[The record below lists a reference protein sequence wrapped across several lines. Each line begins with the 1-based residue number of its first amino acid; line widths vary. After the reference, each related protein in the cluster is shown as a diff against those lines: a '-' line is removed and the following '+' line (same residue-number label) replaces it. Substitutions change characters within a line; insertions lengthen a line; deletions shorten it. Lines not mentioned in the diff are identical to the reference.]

1 MPAMA
6 LQLLCLPCAGAS
18 ATMYLRWRRLLPRWI
33 EIVPVELPGR
43 GSRLGEPFVE
53 DFGALVDRLC
63 DEQAAVMRGVTG
75 PSGHAPDFAFFGH
88 SMGALLA
95 HGMAQRLRERGERL
109 PRALIASGSAAPS
122 RRDTSRLRAALADDA
137 TLAADLRRQGGT
149 PEEVFANAELLR
161 LTLDVLGAD
170 YRVCDSFRHVPQAPL
185 PVPLHVFA
193 GRQDDIAPD
202 RLAAWSLAS
211 DVPATLDWFDG
222 GHFFVRQQ
230 EGAVLTALTRH
241 LTALSAMSAPARA
254 APGAFA

>member
-1 MPAMA
+1 MA
-6 LQLLCLPCAGAS
+6 LKLLCLPCAGAS

-43 GSRLGEPFVE
+43 GSRLGERFVE
-53 DFGALVDRLC
+53 DFGTLADRLC
-63 DEQAAVMRGVTG
+63 DEQAAVMRGSSGG
-75 PSGHAPDFAFFGH
+75 PQAFALFGH

-122 RRDTSRLRAALADDA
+122 RRDTSRLRQALGDDEA
-137 TLAADLRRQGGT
+137 LAADLRRQGGT
-149 PEEVFANAELLR
+149 PDEVFDNAELLR

-170 YRVCDSFRHVPQAPL
+170 YRVCDSYRHVPRPPL
-185 PVPLHVFA
+185 PVPVHVFA
-193 GRQDDIAPD
+193 GRQDEIAPD
-202 RLAAWSLAS
+202 RLAAWSLESEA
-211 DVPATLDWFDG
+211 PATLDWFDG

-230 EGAVLTALTRH
+230 EGAVLTALARH
-241 LTALSAMSAPARA
+241 LSAVGAPARA